1 MTLSTKT
8 PIPTIVPS
16 VFLPGATVTFTG
28 TTPQSISV
36 KPVTIMFTII
46 HAFPP
51 FTKSVTLRVRSQ
63 QLGSEDVILKIYD
76 PRFTSDRLHRKPY
89 KPWNSAIEKLAST
102 MYVRGQY
109 NKSSRYD
116 EPPDPEDL
124 AGVAARDALW
134 EACYRDTILES
145 YENECRAYCRLI
157 ELQGTAIPRF
167 LFSGT
172 VLSTPPHEERAIT
185 IPAVV
190 LEYIPNAGLDGQVVR
205 AVDSFPGYGIVHN
218 DLHLDNILF
227 TRERVVIIDFGSAG
241 FREKAEEWK
250 DWRKTVSF
258 IADGKWIRRHL
269 ERKNKKVW
277 DMVPENV
284 RSLKGI
290 QQSPICV

>member
-1 MTLSTKT
+1 
-8 PIPTIVPS
+8 
-16 VFLPGATVTFTG
+16 
-28 TTPQSISV
+28 
-36 KPVTIMFTII
+36 
-46 HAFPP
+46 
-51 FTKSVTLRVRSQ
+51 
-63 QLGSEDVILKIYD
+63 
-76 PRFTSDRLHRKPY
+76 
-89 KPWNSAIEKLAST
+89 

-172 VLSTPPHEERAIT
+172 VLSTPPHEERAII

-190 LEYIPNAGLDGQVVR
+190 LEYIPNAVSMAKLSEDALTVDLCVQVVR
-205 AVDSFPGYGIVHN
+205 AVDRFPGYGVVHN

-227 TRERVVIIDFGSAG
+227 TRERVVIIDFGSAV
-241 FREKAEEWK
+241 FREQAEEWK

-269 ERKNKKVW
+269 
-277 DMVPENV
+277 
-284 RSLKGI
+284 
-290 QQSPICV
+290 